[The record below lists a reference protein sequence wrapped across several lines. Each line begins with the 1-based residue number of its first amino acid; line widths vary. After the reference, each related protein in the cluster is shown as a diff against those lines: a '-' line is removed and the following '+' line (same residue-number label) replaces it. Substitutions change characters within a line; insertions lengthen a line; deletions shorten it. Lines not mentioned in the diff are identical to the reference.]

1 VLPHALHS
9 PPETF
14 CTLQLP
20 SLTNNL
26 RPVKTER
33 QYTDINKAS
42 ISTCIKLQLSSEI
55 SWSTHTRTH
64 AHTMFLS
71 LSLSLSDSLC
81 SLYVLY
87 MFCISFS
94 SSVTV
99 WPGRAGCSWH
109 RQDKL

>member
-64 AHTMFLS
+64 DVSVSVSVSVWLS
-71 LSLSLSDSLC
+71 LLFIC
-81 SLYVLY
+81 SVYVLY
-87 MFCISFS
+87 LFLLLCHC
-94 SSVTV
+94 VT
-99 WPGRAGCSWH
+99 W
-109 RQDKL
+109 